1 MLPSFGSAALDLVV
15 ALVAGLA
22 RKPHDRQGRDGLA
35 LARKHCAALRNAIR
49 EGDKRIVWWEGPHEP
64 ASTVARLLLGLV
76 FLVFGL
82 NGFLHFIPNMAMPE
96 PVVTFFAALA
106 ATAYML
112 PLLFTAQIVGGILLL
127 AGIYVSLGLALLAP
141 VIVNIFFFHLFL
153 AASGLLI
160 AIVVVALEMFL
171 VWRYRDAFGTMLRS
185 R

>member
-1 MLPSFGSAALDLVV
+1 M
-15 ALVAGLA
+15 
-22 RKPHDRQGRDGLA
+22 
-35 LARKHCAALRNAIR
+35 
-49 EGDKRIVWWEGPHEP
+49 
-64 ASTVARLLLGLV
+64 